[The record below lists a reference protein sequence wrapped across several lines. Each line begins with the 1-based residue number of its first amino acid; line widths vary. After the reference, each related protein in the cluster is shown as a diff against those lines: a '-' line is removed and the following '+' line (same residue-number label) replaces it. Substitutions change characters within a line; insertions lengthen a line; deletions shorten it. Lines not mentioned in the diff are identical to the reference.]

1 MATPNTALATG
12 ECEAETET
20 AQWFAACTRSRHE
33 KTVAQQLQGKGVEY
47 FLPLGRTVR
56 RWQSRLAE
64 VDLPLFPGYVFVRI
78 PLHARLG
85 VLTVP
90 GVAYLVASAGR
101 PLAVPEE
108 ELMTLRARLAAG
120 VLAEPHPFLTVGTRV
135 RVRQGP
141 LTDLE
146 GVLLRKHGHTRL
158 IVSVDM
164 IQRSIALHVEA
175 CDVEPLAAVA
185 PALPVSL
192 GGNHPV
198 MAEAR

>member
-1 MATPNTALATG
+1 MTTPNTAVATG
-12 ECEAETET
+12 ESGADTET

-33 KTVAQQLQGKGVEY
+33 KMVAQQLQGKGVEY
-47 FLPLGRTVR
+47 FLPLGHTVR

-78 PLHARLG
+78 PLRTRLQ

-101 PLAVPEE
+101 PLPVPDEQ
-108 ELMTLRARLAAG
+108 MVTLRDRLAAG
-120 VLAEPHPFLTVGTRV
+120 ALAEPHPYLTVGARV

-141 LTDLE
+141 LAGLD
-146 GVLLRKHGHTRL
+146 GVLLRKHGHSRL

-175 CDVEPLAAVA
+175 CDVEPLAAPG
-185 PALPVSL
+185 PALQVAL
-192 GGNHPV
+192 GGHHPA